1 MKTMTLAGI
10 TAAVLLIAG
19 CVRNNFSETDFQ
31 VVEGISL
38 YVKGQQILSYTP
50 EKCQIGFNPDSGE
63 IRVSDDDMADYFII
77 RFTGSIPA
85 NEGEVTK
92 ADIEYTTPDN
102 LKRLNGISFRVTRTD
117 EDSGLIWLWDEAGK
131 TGVVLP
137 DMKRL
142 E

>member
-1 MKTMTLAGI
+1 MKAMALAGI
-10 TAAVLLIAG
+10 TAAIILTSG
-19 CVRNNFSETDFQ
+19 CVRNNFTETDFQ

-50 EKCQIGFNPDSGE
+50 EKYQIGFNPDSGE
-63 IRVSDDDMADYFII
+63 IRVSDDDMADYFIV
-77 RFTGSIPA
+77 RFTGSIPVC
-85 NEGEVTK
+85 EGEVTK

-102 LKRLNGISFRVTRTD
+102 LKRLNGISLRVTRTD
-117 EDSGLIWLWDEAGK
+117 EDSGLIWLWDETGK

>member
-10 TAAVLLIAG
+10 TAALLLIAG

>member
-19 CVRNNFSETDFQ
+19 CVRNNFSEKDFQ

>member
-117 EDSGLIWLWDEAGK
+117 EDSGLIWLWD
-131 TGVVLP
+131 
-137 DMKRL
+137 
-142 E
+142 

>member
-31 VVEGISL
+31 IVEGISL